1 MSRIAASPGVLRWAR
16 ERAGLSVADLQG
28 RFPKLADWEAETT
41 QPTMRQ
47 LERFAKVTG
56 APFGFFFLPEPPE
69 MPLPFADFRRVEH
82 RRPQGVSPELM
93 DTIHL
98 MGRRQAWLREE
109 RIEAEVA
116 PLDFVGSARLS
127 DDLDPV
133 ATGQDMRRVL
143 GLVDGWA
150 GLAQTW
156 KEAVGQL
163 RDIIEQHGIM
173 AVINGVVGN
182 STRRKLDVNEFR
194 GFALSDPYAP
204 LIFVNGADAKSAQ
217 MFTLAHELAHL
228 WLGDAG
234 EGLSGFQE
242 LQPDGNDV
250 EKFCDQAAAEF
261 LVPAGEIGAA
271 WPDAAHG
278 ETPFETLAKRFKV
291 SPVVIGRRAMDLGL
305 VEREEFFRFYNDYT
319 QQEHQSQQTGTGGGD
334 FYNNQNIRVGRLFA
348 SQVIRAAKEGR
359 IGFKEAYDLT
369 GLNGGAFQQYARRK
383 LGITLP

>member
-1 MSRIAASPGVLRWAR
+1 MSRIAASPGVIRWAR

-28 RFPKLADWEAETT
+28 RFPKLAHWEAETIR
-41 QPTMRQ
+41 PTMGQ
-47 LERFAKVTG
+47 LERFAKATR

-109 RIEAEVA
+109 RIEAEAA
-116 PLDFVGSARLS
+116 PLDFVGSARLA
-127 DDLDPV
+127 DNP
-133 ATGQDMRRVL
+133 ATTGQAMRQVL

-150 GLAQTW
+150 GLVRTW

-163 RDIIEQHGIM
+163 RNSIEQLGIM

-234 EGLSGFQE
+234 EGLSGFQG

-261 LVPAGEIGAA
+261 LVPAVELGAA
-271 WPDAAHG
+271 WPEVAHG
-278 ETPFETLAKRFKV
+278 ETSFETLAKRFKV
-291 SPVVIGRRAMDLGL
+291 SPVVIGRRAMDLGW

-319 QQEHQSQQTGTGGGD
+319 QQEHQSQQAGTGGGD
-334 FYNNQNIRVGRLFA
+334 FYNNQNTRVGRLFA

-369 GLNGGAFQQYARRK
+369 GLNGGAFQQYACK